1 MKKKPNDAQEDGQLQ
16 ECLHNGEVAS
26 DGWAIIP
33 YGDWPHEM
41 GMQKF
46 HRPQAEAIVAA
57 FENAAGRFFRRAVVG
72 LPILKG
78 HPDHPVAAI
87 ANQYPDKG
95 DKGQIAEMEARD
107 DGLALRLI
115 LSSAGADLVRKGWK
129 FISPLWL
136 GQLVSQAGASF
147 KTYAPTKIVS
157 VGLVSKPN
165 IPVPSLANSAPAA
178 ATKTSTKPMNPEIL
192 KALGLPA
199 EATEEQVLAAVTT
212 LANNA
217 PALANEQTART
228 TADGKATALEN
239 EKKVVET
246 KLASTETA
254 LANERSARAEEAI
267 GFAIRTGRITEAEKP
282 VWMKRLL
289 ANSDEFTVLGN
300 AAVKVKVAPV
310 AKPED
315 LAKANAALEN
325 AAKKGKVG
333 SEDEAGEPDGDECG
347 LSNEEIDA
355 MSNDQRGKQIKKI
368 VADHMGKL
376 ANSGHPDIYNRAYAN
391 AKKANPR
398 LFGFTKADA
407 GA

>member
-136 GQLVSQAGASF
+136 GQLVRPGPASRPMRRQRLSASASSPSRTSPSPLSPIPRPPRQPKQA
-147 KTYAPTKIVS
+147 
-157 VGLVSKPN
+157 L
-165 IPVPSLANSAPAA
+165 
-178 ATKTSTKPMNPEIL
+178 NP
-192 KALGLPA
+192 
-199 EATEEQVLAAVTT
+199 
-212 LANNA
+212 
-217 PALANEQTART
+217 
-228 TADGKATALEN
+228 
-239 EKKVVET
+239 
-246 KLASTETA
+246 
-254 LANERSARAEEAI
+254 
-267 GFAIRTGRITEAEKP
+267 
-282 VWMKRLL
+282 
-289 ANSDEFTVLGN
+289 
-300 AAVKVKVAPV
+300 
-310 AKPED
+310 
-315 LAKANAALEN
+315 
-325 AAKKGKVG
+325 
-333 SEDEAGEPDGDECG
+333 
-347 LSNEEIDA
+347 
-355 MSNDQRGKQIKKI
+355 
-368 VADHMGKL
+368 
-376 ANSGHPDIYNRAYAN
+376 
-391 AKKANPR
+391 
-398 LFGFTKADA
+398 
-407 GA
+407 